1 MSTKTNIQILQRGG
15 VKRHDI
21 IEHATRWG
29 LSQLMSTRLANT
41 LTIRIELRATKLR
54 KGISGV
60 AKSKAKGSKA
70 NKTFTIILLRDD
82 CLKEQLVTLFHELVH
97 VEQIAKNRLQKRVW
111 RSDNRVHVRWEGKHL
126 GPRDA
131 IPYRTRPWE
140 VEAFRLEKT
149 LAKRY
154 GNFLR

>member
-1 MSTKTNIQILQRGG
+1 MSTKTKIQILQRGG

-21 IEHATRWG
+21 IEKATRWG
-29 LSQLMSTRLANT
+29 LGQLMSTRLANT

-60 AKSKAKGSKA
+60 AKSKVKGSKA
-70 NKTFTIILLRDD
+70 NKTFTIVLRRDD

-111 RSDNRVHVRWEGKHL
+111 RSDGCVHVRWEGEHL
-126 GPRDA
+126 GRKDA
-131 IPYRTRPWE
+131 IPYHKRPWE
-140 VEAFRLEKT
+140 IEAFRLERT
-149 LAKRY
+149 LMKRY
-154 GNFLR
+154 GSFL